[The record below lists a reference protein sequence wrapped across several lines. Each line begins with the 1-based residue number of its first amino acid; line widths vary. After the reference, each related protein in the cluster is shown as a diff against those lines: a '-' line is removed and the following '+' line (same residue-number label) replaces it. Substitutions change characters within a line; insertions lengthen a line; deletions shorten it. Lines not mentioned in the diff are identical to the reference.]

1 MKTIAIA
8 NQKGGVGKTT
18 TTMNLGVALAKE
30 GKRVLLVDAD
40 PQGDLTAYLG
50 CENAD
55 DLPASLATIMEKVMN
70 DQPIFPHEGIL
81 HQEEGVDYVPS
92 NIELAD
98 IDVKLVN
105 AMSREGVLR
114 SFLEKHSDRYDYC
127 LIDCMPSLGMLTINA
142 LAASDSV
149 LIPLQPHHFPLKG
162 LVALVGSINKVKKRI
177 NPKLTI
183 EGIALTKVDARTVLS
198 RNVMETLRRT
208 YGRNVKIYDTVIPE
222 TTRTADSARSGH
234 SVLAFDPNGKGTQAY
249 IALTKEVLQSNG
261 ERSIPQYDKTAPS
274 R

>member
-1 MKTIAIA
+1 MRVLAVA

-18 TTMNLGVALAKE
+18 TTMNLGVALAKD

-40 PQGDLTAYLG
+40 PQSDLTAYLG

-55 DLPASLATIMEKVMN
+55 DLPVSLATIMDKVMN
-70 DQPIFPHEGIL
+70 DQPILPHEGIL
-81 HQEEGVDYVPS
+81 HQEEGVDYIPS

-98 IDVKLVN
+98 I
-105 AMSREGVLR
+105 SRESILK
-114 SFLEKHSDRYDYC
+114 SFLEKHKDQYDYC

-142 LAASDSV
+142 LAAADSV

-183 EGIALTKVDARTVLS
+183 EGIALTMVDSRTVLS
-198 RNVMETLRRT
+198 RNVIETLRRT
-208 YGRNVKIYDTVIPE
+208 YGRNVKVYDTVIPA
-222 TTRTADSARSGH
+222 TTRTADSCRSGH
-234 SVLAFDPNGKGTQAY
+234 SVLAFDPKGKGALAY
-249 IALTKEVLQSNG
+249 TALAKEVLQHDG
-261 ERSIPQYDKTAPS
+261 ERSISKHDKAAPS